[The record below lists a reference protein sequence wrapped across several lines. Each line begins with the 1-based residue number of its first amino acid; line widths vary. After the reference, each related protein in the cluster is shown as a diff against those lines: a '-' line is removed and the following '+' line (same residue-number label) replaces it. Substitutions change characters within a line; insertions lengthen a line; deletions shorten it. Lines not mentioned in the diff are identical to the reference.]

1 MTARS
6 LRFSRMIV
14 ALTGFMG
21 CGKSSVGREL
31 SLLLSSPC
39 IDLDKYIER
48 KAGRRIPDIFA
59 ESGESA
65 FRDLESEALKEV
77 VLGLGGS
84 HSETSCSAGPPPSKL
99 GSPPLTMPRAARF
112 PNGNLQGPNN
122 QIGPKY
128 LIISLGGGT
137 ILRPENAALIKERCT
152 CVYLRAT
159 VETLRLHLGGE
170 QSQRPLLRS
179 GGFEALLTERAP
191 LYTAAADFI
200 IDIDNLSPMQ
210 VAGIIANLIT

>member
-1 MTARS
+1 MTAKTS
-6 LRFSRMIV
+6 HCSRMII

-31 SLLLSSPC
+31 STLLSIPC

-59 ESGESA
+59 QEGETV

-77 VLGLGGS
+77 LNVPGDS
-84 HSETSCSAGPPPSKL
+84 PSETSFGPLPSDD
-99 GSPPLTMPRAARF
+99 GPLPLMLPRVAQF
-112 PNGNLQGPNN
+112 PRGNLPELNESSKG
-122 QIGPKY
+122 
-128 LIISLGGGT
+128 LILSLGGGT
-137 ILRPENAALIKERCT
+137 ILRPENAALIKEHCK
-152 CVYLRAT
+152 CFFLRASE
-159 VETLRLHLGGE
+159 ETLRLHLGGE

-179 GGFEALLTERAP
+179 GGFEALLRERTP

-200 IDIDNLSPMQ
+200 IDIDRLSPMQ
-210 VAGIIANLIT
+210 VAGIIANLIS